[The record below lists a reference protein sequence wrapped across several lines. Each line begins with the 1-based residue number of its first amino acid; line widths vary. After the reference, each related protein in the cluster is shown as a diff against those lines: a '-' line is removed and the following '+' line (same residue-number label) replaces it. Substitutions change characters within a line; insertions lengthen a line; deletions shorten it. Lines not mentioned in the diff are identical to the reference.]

1 MYQIESHRH
10 RRIIIASDDKEN
22 LIKVCREMNGIDKPS
37 LGVNNFIVSSG
48 SEVIYGEDNET
59 LAKGDWTRHSYR
71 VDR

>member
-48 SEVIYGEDNET
+48 SEVIYGED
-59 LAKGDWTRHSYR
+59 K
-71 VDR
+71 